1 MFQRLKTK
9 SKGLLFYN
17 EGDESTGLV
26 GSGLCICFKAH
37 GLRSM
42 GYLFLNEQ
50 KEKIQPAH
58 RSGMGF
64 KAIKQN
70 KNGPQFYNES
80 DECTRTVFSLHL
92 SETIILAELFSFWYS
107 PAD

>member
-1 MFQRLKTK
+1 MHEA
-9 SKGLLFYN
+9 G
-17 EGDESTGLV
+17 

-37 GLRSM
+37 GLCSM

-50 KEKIQPAH
+50 KEKIQPSH

-70 KNGPQFYNES
+70 KNGLPHTSSIYPTPF
-80 DECTRTVFSLHL
+80 
-92 SETIILAELFSFWYS
+92 LFHKITLRWN
-107 PAD
+107 

>member
-1 MFQRLKTK
+1 MHEA
-9 SKGLLFYN
+9 G
-17 EGDESTGLV
+17 

-50 KEKIQPAH
+50 KEKIQPTH

-70 KNGPQFYNES
+70 KNGLPFYNEG
-80 DECTRTVFSLHL
+80 DEFTRTVFSLHPY
-92 SETIILAELFSFWYS
+92 ETIILAELFSFWYS

>member
-1 MFQRLKTK
+1 MHEA
-9 SKGLLFYN
+9 G
-17 EGDESTGLV
+17 

-37 GLRSM
+37 GLCSM

-50 KEKIQPAH
+50 KEKIQPTQ

-70 KNGPQFYNES
+70 KNRPPFYNEG
-80 DECTRTVFSLHL
+80 DESSGGEAAVGRFK
-92 SETIILAELFSFWYS
+92 
-107 PAD
+107 ADNHPPS